1 MTTLL
6 EVDARTAAALAHQ
19 RRRRLIRWALV
30 ALFVLGLL
38 GLGFHL
44 SDVTNPL
51 LVGLLLSYI
60 LNPLVEALERR
71 GWSRN
76 TSVLVLF
83 GVVLVVVGGVVVF
96 AAVKA
101 ADHLDDLRRVV
112 AGERIVDLHDPALSP
127 ADRARVDSG
136 FDLVKL
142 DAQHAFFDEDG
153 DGERRVGVAE
163 QIAAYASEHLGAR
176 LSRNELAQMARAYQA
191 QAASVLGAGVE
202 LSAGLRRSL
211 GELGTFFGYVLL
223 VPLYTFFLLQSFSS
237 LRDGIRDHLPG
248 AYRGRIVDLAQ
259 KIDRQVAAFFRG
271 KLMLAMTKGVVT
283 WLGLWIAGVPFAFF
297 IGMGAG
303 LLSVVP
309 LLGPLCG
316 IPLAVVL
323 SWEGPEGWALRVVW
337 VLVAFGAAEVVEA
350 VVQPVILGR
359 EVGLSPL
366 SLILALFV
374 FGKLLGFFGVL
385 LAVPIAC
392 IVKILFTELVLP
404 EIRALAEEPGPPG
417 PPSPAAPAVSA
428 AAEAP
433 PPAAA
438 PVIEVVEAPRPP
450 APPTP
455 PAGA

>member
-6 EVDARTAAALAHQ
+6 EVDPRTAAALAHQ
-19 RRRRLIRWALV
+19 RRRRLARWALV

-38 GLGFHL
+38 GLGFYL

-51 LVGLLLSYI
+51 LVGLLLAYI

-83 GVVLVVVGGVVVF
+83 AVVLVVVGGAVVF

-112 AGERIVDLHDPALSP
+112 AGERIVELHDPNLAA
-127 ADRARVDSG
+127 ADRARIEAGV
-136 FDLVKL
+136 DLVKL

-176 LSRNELAQMARAYQA
+176 LSREELAKMARAYQA
-191 QAASVLGAGVE
+191 QAATVLGAGVE
-202 LSAGLRRSL
+202 LTAGLRRSL

-237 LRDGIRDHLPG
+237 LRDSIRDHLPG
-248 AYRGRIVDLAQ
+248 AYRARIVDLAL

-271 KLMLAMTKGVVT
+271 KLMLALTKGAVT
-283 WLGLWIAGVPFAFF
+283 WIGLWIAGVPFAFF

-316 IPLAVVL
+316 VPLAIVL
-323 SWEGPEGWALRVVW
+323 SWEGPEGWALRLVW
-337 VLVAFGAAEVVEA
+337 VLAAFLAAEGVEA

-404 EIRALAEEPGPPG
+404 EIRALADEPGPPA
-417 PPSPAAPAVSA
+417 STT
-428 AAEAP
+428 P
-433 PPAAA
+433 PPATA
-438 PVIEVVEAPRPP
+438 VEVVEAPAPPSPPP
-450 APPTP
+450 APP
-455 PAGA
+455 AGA

>member
-1 MTTLL
+1 M
-6 EVDARTAAALAHQ
+6 ATAAQ
-19 RRRRLIRWALV
+19 SRRRLVRWALV
-30 ALFVLGLL
+30 AVFVAGLL
-38 GLGFHL
+38 GFGFYL

-51 LVGLLLSYI
+51 LVGLLLAYI

-76 TSVLVLF
+76 TSVVVLF
-83 GVVLVVVGGVVVF
+83 GLVLVATTGVSIF

-101 ADHLDDLRRVV
+101 ADQIDDLRQVLS
-112 AGERIVDLHDPALSP
+112 GERVIALDDPALAP
-127 ADRARVDSG
+127 ADRERLARG
-136 FDLVKL
+136 AELVRL
-142 DAQHAFFDEDG
+142 DANHYFFDEDG
-153 DGERRVGVAE
+153 DGERREGVAE
-163 QIAAYASEHLGAR
+163 KIAAYASEHLGAR
-176 LSRNELAQMARAYQA
+176 LSREDLAQLARAYQT
-191 QAASVLGAGVE
+191 QAAAVLRAGVE
-202 LSAGLRRSL
+202 MGDGLRRSL

-223 VPLYTFFLLQSFSS
+223 VPLYTFFLLQGFSS
-237 LRDGIRDHLPG
+237 LRDSMRDHLPG
-248 AYRGRIVDLAQ
+248 AYRARIVDLLT

-271 KLMLAMTKGVVT
+271 KLMLAFTKGVAT
-283 WLGLWIAGVPFAFF
+283 WIGLWIADVPFSFF

-316 IPLAVVL
+316 IPLAIVL
-323 SWEGPEGWALRVVW
+323 SWVGPDEWGLRVVK
-337 VLVAFGAAEVVEA
+337 VLVAFLAAEGVEA

-404 EIRALAEEPGPPG
+404 EIRALAEEPGPP
-417 PPSPAAPAVSA
+417 PDTPAVASAAPTSVAPAMPGFVA
-428 AAEAP
+428 PAP
-433 PPAAA
+433 PPAA
-438 PVIEVVEAPRPP
+438 
-450 APPTP
+450 TP
-455 PAGA
+455 PAVPGVAAPPPRPQPPAGV

>member
-6 EVDARTAAALAHQ
+6 EVDPRTAAALGHQ
-19 RRRRLIRWALV
+19 RRRRLARWALV
-30 ALFVLGLL
+30 ALLVLGLL

-44 SDVTNPL
+44 SEVTNPL
-51 LVGLLLSYI
+51 LVGLLLAYI

-83 GVVLVVVGGVVVF
+83 GFVLVSVGGVVVF
-96 AAVKA
+96 AAIKA
-101 ADHLDDLRRVV
+101 ADHLDDLRRVI
-112 AGERIVDLHDPALSP
+112 AGERLVDLHDPTLAP
-127 ADRARVDSG
+127 ADRARIDSG
-136 FDLVKL
+136 IDLVKL
-142 DAQHAFFDEDG
+142 DPEHAFFDEDG

-176 LSRNELAQMARAYQA
+176 LSRQELAQMARAYQA
-191 QAASVLGAGVE
+191 QASSVLGAGVE
-202 LSAGLRRSL
+202 LTAGLRRSL

-248 AYRGRIVDLAQ
+248 AYRARIVDLAL

-271 KLMLAMTKGVVT
+271 KLMLALTKGAVT
-283 WLGLWIAGVPFAFF
+283 WIGLWIAGVPFAFF

-316 IPLAVVL
+316 VPLAVVL

-337 VLVAFGAAEVVEA
+337 VLAAFLAAEGVEA

-392 IVKILFTELVLP
+392 IVKILFTELLLP
-404 EIRALAEEPGPPG
+404 EIRALAEEPGPP
-417 PPSPAAPAVSA
+417 APVIADG
-428 AAEAP
+428 P
-433 PPAAA
+433 PPAA
-438 PVIEVVEAPRPP
+438 VIEVVEAPAPP
-450 APPTP
+450 APP
-455 PAGA
+455 AGA

>member
-1 MTTLL
+1 MTTFL
-6 EVDARTAAALAHQ
+6 EVDPSTAALLAHQ
-19 RRRRLIRWALV
+19 RRRRVVRWVLFV
-30 ALFVLGLL
+30 LFVLGLL

-51 LVGLLLSYI
+51 LVGLLLAYI
-60 LNPLVEALERR
+60 LNPLVESLERR

-76 TSVLVLF
+76 ASVLVLF
-83 GVVLVVVGGVVVF
+83 AVVFVGSGGAIVF

-101 ADHLDDLRRVV
+101 ADHLDDLRRAV
-112 AGERIVDLHDPALSP
+112 AGERLVDLRDTSLAP
-127 ADRARVDSG
+127 ADRSRVEAG
-136 FDLVKL
+136 VELVKL
-142 DAQHAFFDEDG
+142 DAEHAFFDEDG
-153 DGERRVGVAE
+153 DGQRRVGLAE

-176 LSRNELAQMARAYQA
+176 LSRQDLAQMARAYQT
-191 QAASVLGAGVE
+191 QAAAVLGAGAE

-237 LRDGIRDHLPG
+237 LRDTLRDHLPG
-248 AYRGRIVDLAQ
+248 AYRGRIVDLAV

-271 KLMLAMTKGVVT
+271 KLMLALTKGAVT
-283 WLGLWIAGVPFAFF
+283 WIGLWIAGVPFAFF

-316 IPLAVVL
+316 VPLAIVL
-323 SWEGPEGWALRVVW
+323 SWEGPEGWALRIVW
-337 VLVAFGAAEVVEA
+337 VLAAFLAAEGVEA

-374 FGKLLGFFGVL
+374 FGKLLGLFGVL

-404 EIRALAEEPGPPG
+404 ELRALADEPGPPA
-417 PPSPAAPAVSA
+417 PPATPHPAADQQA
-428 AAEAP
+428 A
-433 PPAAA
+433 
-438 PVIEVVEAPRPP
+438 
-450 APPTP
+450 PTP
-455 PAGA
+455 PAQVAPPPPTGA

>member
-1 MTTLL
+1 MTTLQG
-6 EVDARTAAALAHQ
+6 VDPVTSAAVADQ
-19 RRRRLIRWALV
+19 RRRRLVRWALV
-30 ALFVLGLL
+30 VVFVLALL

-51 LVGLLLSYI
+51 LIGLLLAYV
-60 LNPLVEALERR
+60 LNPVVEALERR

-76 TSVLVLF
+76 TAVLGLF
-83 GVVLVVVGGVVVF
+83 GVVFVVTAGALVF

-101 ADHLDDLRRVV
+101 ADHLDDLRRVI
-112 AGERIVDLHDPALSP
+112 AGERVIDLHDPALAP
-127 ADRARVDSG
+127 ADRERIARG
-136 FDLVKL
+136 YELVKL
-142 DAQHAFFDEDG
+142 DEQHAFFDEDG
-153 DGERRVGVAE
+153 DGKRRVGLAE

-176 LSRNELAQMARAYQA
+176 MSRQELAQLARAYQT
-191 QAASVLGAGVE
+191 QAAAVLGAGVE
-202 LSAGLRRSL
+202 MSAGLRRSL
-211 GELGTFFGYVLL
+211 AELGTFFGYVLL

-237 LRDGIRDHLPG
+237 LRDALRDHLPG
-248 AYRGRIVDLAQ
+248 AYRARIVDLSR

-271 KLMLAMTKGVVT
+271 KLMLALTKGAVT
-283 WLGLWIAGVPFAFF
+283 WIGLWIAGVPFAFF

-316 IPLAVVL
+316 VPLAVVL

-337 VLVAFGAAEVVEA
+337 VLAAFLAAEGVEA

-366 SLILALFV
+366 TLILSLFV

-392 IVKILFTELVLP
+392 IAKILFTELVLP
-404 EIRALAEEPGPPG
+404 EIRALAEEPGPPL
-417 PPSPAAPAVSA
+417 PAPAAPPAPSTVA
-428 AAEAP
+428 PDVDATP
-433 PPAAA
+433 PPP
-438 PVIEVVEAPRPP
+438 PV
-450 APPTP
+450 
-455 PAGA
+455 GA

>member
-1 MTTLL
+1 MTTFL
-6 EVDARTAAALAHQ
+6 EVDPRTAAALTYA
-19 RRRRLIRWALV
+19 RRRRLVRWGLFAL
-30 ALFVLGLL
+30 LLLGVL

-51 LVGLLLSYI
+51 LVGLLLAYI

-83 GVVLVVVGGVVVF
+83 GVVLVVVGGALGF

-112 AGERIVDLHDPALSP
+112 AGERMVDLHDPTLAP
-127 ADRARVDSG
+127 ADRARIEAG
-136 FDLVKL
+136 YDLVKL

-153 DGERRVGVAE
+153 DGQRRVGVAE

-176 LSRNELAQMARAYQA
+176 LSRQELAQMARAYQA
-191 QAASVLGAGVE
+191 QASNVLGAGVE

-237 LRDGIRDHLPG
+237 LRDSFRDHLPG
-248 AYRGRIVDLAQ
+248 AYRGRIVDVAM

-271 KLMLAMTKGVVT
+271 KLMLALTKGAVT
-283 WLGLWIAGVPFAFF
+283 WIGLWIAGVPFAFF

-316 IPLAVVL
+316 VPLAVVL

-337 VLVAFGAAEVVEA
+337 VLAAFLAAEGVEA

-404 EIRALAEEPGPPG
+404 EIRALADEPGPP
-417 PPSPAAPAVSA
+417 PP
-428 AAEAP
+428 
-433 PPAAA
+433 
-438 PVIEVVEAPRPP
+438 
-450 APPTP
+450 PPTP
-455 PAGA
+455 GGASATVVVAAPEPASPPPSAPSAGA

>member
-1 MTTLL
+1 MTR
-6 EVDARTAAALAHQ
+6 EGEATAVQ
-19 RRRRLIRWALV
+19 SRRHLVRWAMV
-30 ALFVLGLL
+30 ALFVVGLL
-38 GLGFHL
+38 GFGFYL

-51 LVGLLLSYI
+51 LVGLLLAYI

-76 TSVLVLF
+76 TSVVVLF
-83 GVVLVVVGGVVVF
+83 GLVLVATAGLSIF
-96 AAVKA
+96 AALKA
-101 ADHLDDLRRVV
+101 ADQIDDLRQVL
-112 AGERIVDLHDPALSP
+112 AGERVLDLDDPNLAK
-127 ADRARVDSG
+127 DRERFGLGKV
-136 FDLVKL
+136 VQL
-142 DAQHAFFDEDG
+142 DERHFFIDEDG
-153 DGERRVGVAE
+153 DRTRRVGVAE
-163 QIAAYASEHLGAR
+163 KIANYASEHLGAR
-176 LSRNELAQMARAYQA
+176 LSREDLAQMARAYQT
-191 QAASVLGAGVE
+191 QAASVLRAGAEMGD
-202 LSAGLRRSL
+202 GLRRSL

-237 LRDGIRDHLPG
+237 LRDSMRDHLPG
-248 AYRGRIVDLAQ
+248 AYRGRIIDLLT

-271 KLMLAMTKGVVT
+271 KLTLALTKGVAT
-283 WLGLWIAGVPFAFF
+283 WIGLWIVGVPFAFF

-303 LLSVVP
+303 ILSVVP

-316 IPLAVVL
+316 VPLAVVL

-337 VLVAFGAAEVVEA
+337 VLAAFLAAEGVEA

-404 EIRALAEEPGPPG
+404 EIRALAEEEPGPP
-417 PPSPAAPAVSA
+417 PPGAPAAPAAPVAPAMPGFAPVVAAPA
-428 AAEAP
+428 AAPAPVVPTPTRP
-433 PPAAA
+433 PPAA
-438 PVIEVVEAPRPP
+438 V
-450 APPTP
+450 
-455 PAGA
+455 